1 MQYQNENLHNINIE
15 KSIEEIDETFKEI
28 EKTMAS
34 IEKKA
39 YDGTR
44 DILKYFDRIHDKLFT
59 FNNIM
64 IVGFFTLS
72 KLKENVPVELIFIPF
87 INLVILIYIEY
98 KMMQKSRFETNILET
113 NFDEIPKL
121 GVMISKTNYYSLLSI
136 FSTSVVAIFFLF
148 NLLK

>member
-1 MQYQNENLHNINIE
+1 MQQQKENQEDLDFA
-15 KSIEEIDETFKEI
+15 KSLKDLEETFKEI
-28 EKTMAS
+28 DKTMAS
-34 IEKKA
+34 LEKKS

-64 IVGFFTLS
+64 IVGFFTIS
-72 KLKENVPVELIFIPF
+72 KLKNSVPIELIFVPL

-98 KMMQKSRFETNILET
+98 KMMEKSRFEAGILDV
-113 NFDEIPKL
+113 NFDKVSEL
-121 GVMISKTNYYSLLSI
+121 GNMVTKTNAYSILSI
-136 FSTSVVAIFFLF
+136 FSTLVVTLFFLF

>member
-1 MQYQNENLHNINIE
+1 ME
-15 KSIEEIDETFKEI
+15 ETFKEI
-28 EKTMAS
+28 EKSMAS
-34 IEKKA
+34 MEKKA

-72 KLKENVPVELIFIPF
+72 KLKNNVPVELIFVPI

-98 KMMQKSRFETNILET
+98 KMMQKSRFEAGILDV
-113 NFDEIPKL
+113 NFEEIPKL
-121 GVMISKTNYYSLLSI
+121 GNMINKTNNYSLLSI
-136 FSTSVVAIFFLF
+136 FSTILVTLFFIF